1 MQVETEDCPATTD
14 DRVNENQQLPLAVV
28 TKVVLEE
35 VSEVVLEV
43 DTAGEVEHL
52 GRRLE

>member
-14 DRVNENQQLPLAVV
+14 DRVNDNRQLPSVVV

-35 VSEVVLEV
+35 ASEVVLEA
-43 DTAGEVEHL
+43 DTAEEVEHL